1 MNEQL
6 KGFLKKASEDG
17 PLKEELGAL
26 AGLPEEERAERA
38 AAIAREAGFD
48 VSVEDFAPV
57 ETELDDDEL
66 NVVAGGSYACCCR
79 QTGTGLMDDRPV
91 LCDCPRE
98 GTGAWTDGSGVV
110 NVATRW
116 ATLARPSPCGLA
128 GRWRKEGARTSR

>member
-48 VSVEDFAPV
+48 
-57 ETELDDDEL
+57 DEL
-66 NVVAGGSYACCCR
+66 NVVAGGGYACCCR

-98 GTGAWTDGSGVV
+98 GTGAWTDGSGFV
-110 NVATRW
+110 NVDRVCH
-116 ATLARPSPCGLA
+116 SM
-128 GRWRKEGARTSR
+128 GAVG

>member
-17 PLKEELGAL
+17 PLKE
-26 AGLPEEERAERA
+26 
-38 AAIAREAGFD
+38 D
-48 VSVEDFAPV
+48 VLVEDFAPV

-98 GTGAWTDGSGVV
+98 GTGAWTDGSGFV
-110 NVATRW
+110 NVDRVCH
-116 ATLARPSPCGLA
+116 SMGDV
-128 GRWRKEGARTSR
+128 G

>member
-98 GTGAWTDGSGVV
+98 GTGAWIDGSGFV
-110 NVATRW
+110 NVDRV
-116 ATLARPSPCGLA
+116 GDV
-128 GRWRKEGARTSR
+128 G

>member
-48 VSVEDFAPV
+48 VSVEDFAPA
-57 ETELDDDEL
+57 EAELDDDEL
-66 NVVAGGSYACCCR
+66 NVVAGGGYACCCR

-98 GTGAWTDGSGVV
+98 GTGAWTYGSGFV
-110 NVATRW
+110 NVDRVCH
-116 ATLARPSPCGLA
+116 SMGDV
-128 GRWRKEGARTSR
+128 G

>member
-91 LCDCPRE
+91 LCDCPRDCLLY
-98 GTGAWTDGSGVV
+98 TS
-110 NVATRW
+110 
-116 ATLARPSPCGLA
+116 PSP
-128 GRWRKEGARTSR
+128 RDS

>member
-66 NVVAGGSYACCCR
+66 R
-79 QTGTGLMDDRPV
+79 FDR
-91 LCDCPRE
+91 
-98 GTGAWTDGSGVV
+98 
-110 NVATRW
+110 
-116 ATLARPSPCGLA
+116 
-128 GRWRKEGARTSR
+128 RKLRLLL

>member
-26 AGLPEEERAERA
+26 AGLP
-38 AAIAREAGFD
+38 D
-48 VSVEDFAPV
+48 VSVEDFAPA
-57 ETELDDDEL
+57 EAELDDDEL
-66 NVVAGGSYACCCR
+66 NVVAGGGYACCCR

-98 GTGAWTDGSGVV
+98 GTGAWTDGSGFV
-110 NVATRW
+110 NVDRVCH
-116 ATLARPSPCGLA
+116 SM
-128 GRWRKEGARTSR
+128 GAVG

>member
-48 VSVEDFAPV
+48 VSVEDFAV
-57 ETELDDDEL
+57 ALIDEAESPTHRQARFT
-66 NVVAGGSYACCCR
+66 VAS
-79 QTGTGLMDDRPV
+79 
-91 LCDCPRE
+91 
-98 GTGAWTDGSGVV
+98 
-110 NVATRW
+110 N
-116 ATLARPSPCGLA
+116 GLA
-128 GRWRKEGARTSR
+128 